1 MKTNI
6 FPLKIDGCKTD
17 KIPFRILVP
26 FQGTCC
32 FFSGGYIFSAS
43 PLEAMEIPE
52 VLAAQFEL
60 LAEVMNSV
68 GEKKQKLQMSM
79 NYEDH
84 QV

>member
-1 MKTNI
+1 MVARQTK
-6 FPLKIDGCKTD
+6 FLLEYWFL
-17 KIPFRILVP
+17 FRGRVA
-26 FQGTCC
+26 
-32 FFSGGYIFSAS
+32 FFLGGYIFSAS